1 VISRRRLL
9 GLGAAALAGCGAPAA
24 RPSPP
29 AAPGGG
35 AGSSPVVTAAVD
47 PREKRLGRLRQLTAG
62 GQNAEAYFDW
72 TGTRLIFQST
82 RPPYGCDQIFT
93 MKTDGSDV
101 RLVSTGKGRTTCGF
115 FFPDGQRLI
124 YASTHL
130 GGEACPPPPD
140 RASGYVWPIYPTYEI
155 FAADADGQNLRRLTD
170 HQGYDAEG
178 AVSPDGRRIVFTSLR
193 SGDLDLYAMNA
204 DGSGVKRL
212 TDQFGYD
219 GGAFFSWDGRSIV
232 YRAAH
237 PETPAERDEYTALLA
252 QGLVRPRR
260 LEIYVM
266 RADGTGVRQVTRAK
280 AASFAPFMHPN
291 GQQIIFSSNLHDPT
305 GRSFALY
312 LVNLDGSGLERITW
326 AESFASFPMFSR
338 DGRQLV
344 FCGTRGAAAPR
355 DINVFIADWV
365 ASP

>member
-1 VISRRRLL
+1 VAS
-9 GLGAAALAGCGAPAA
+9 
-24 RPSPP
+24 
-29 AAPGGG
+29 
-35 AGSSPVVTAAVD
+35 VD
-47 PREKRLGRLRQLTAG
+47 PREKRLGSLRQLTAG

-72 TGTRLIFQST
+72 AGTRLIFQST

-101 RLVSTGKGRTTCGF
+101 RLVSTGRGRTTCGF
-115 FFPDGQRLI
+115 YFPDGKRVI

-155 FAADADGQNLRRLTD
+155 FAADADGKNLKRLTD
-170 HQGYDAEG
+170 NHGYDAEG

-193 SGDLDLYAMNA
+193 EGDLDLYVMNA
-204 DGSGVKRL
+204 DGSEVRRL
-212 TDQFGYD
+212 TDRFGYD

-232 YRAAH
+232 YRAAY
-237 PETPAERDEYTALLA
+237 PETPAERDEYRALLG

-260 LEIYVM
+260 LEIYKM
-266 RADGTGVRQVTRAK
+266 RADGTDVRQVTQAK

-291 GQQIIFSSNLHDPT
+291 NQQIIFSSNLHDPT
-305 GRSFALY
+305 GRAFALY
-312 LVNLDGSGLERITW
+312 LVNVDGSGLERVTY

-338 DGRQLV
+338 DGRRLV
-344 FCGTRGAAAPR
+344 FCGTRGAASPR
-355 DINVFIADWV
+355 EINVFLADWQV
-365 ASP
+365 SL